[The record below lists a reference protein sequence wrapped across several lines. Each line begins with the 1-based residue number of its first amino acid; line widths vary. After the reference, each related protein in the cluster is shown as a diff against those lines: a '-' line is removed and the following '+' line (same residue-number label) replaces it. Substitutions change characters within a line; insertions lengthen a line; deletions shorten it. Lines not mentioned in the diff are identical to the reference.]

1 VRDEIASSDLT
12 AAGPPQGGGP
22 IPVRGTQ
29 RPSATTRLVGVIGW
43 PVEHSLSPAL
53 HGAAFAALELD
64 YAYVPLP
71 VAPDRVGDAVRGL
84 RALGF
89 RGANVT
95 IPHKAAVLPHLDWL
109 ERDAALAEAVNTI
122 VVEDDGTLRGYNT
135 DIVGFLRA
143 LDEVLGA
150 QGGGAPGGAPP
161 MPGAPTLA
169 PGAPALILGAGGAA
183 RAAALALARRGA
195 SLTVVNRTRLHA
207 ERLADLV
214 SSAVPGATVA
224 VASPDDLDAALVAC
238 QRLLVNATSL
248 GMTGASK
255 VPRGLA
261 DNVTA
266 GQVVADFVYTRGLT
280 DLLAQAQAQGATIVD
295 GLSVLVWQAA
305 AAFELWTGVRAPVDA
320 MCRAVGR

>member
-1 VRDEIASSDLT
+1 
-12 AAGPPQGGGP
+12 
-22 IPVRGTQ
+22 
-29 RPSATTRLVGVIGW
+29 
-43 PVEHSLSPAL
+43 
-53 HGAAFAALELD
+53 
-64 YAYVPLP
+64 
-71 VAPDRVGDAVRGL
+71 VRGL

-95 IPHKAAVLPHLDWL
+95 IPHKAAVIPHLDWL

-135 DIVGFLRA
+135 DIAGFLRA
-143 LDEVLGA
+143 LDEVVGA
-150 QGGGAPGGAPP
+150 RGEKKPEAAF
-161 MPGAPTLA
+161 ALA
-169 PGAPALILGAGGAA
+169 PGARALILGAGGAA

-195 SLTVVNRTRLHA
+195 ALTVVNRTRLHA

-214 SSAVPGATVA
+214 TSAVPGSAVA
-224 VASPDDLDAALVAC
+224 VASPDELGAALIAS

-248 GMTGASK
+248 GMAGAGK

-266 GQVVADFVYTRGLT
+266 GQVVADFVYTGGLT
-280 DLLAQAQAQGATIVD
+280 DLLAQAQAQGAAIVD
-295 GLSVLVWQAA
+295 GLAVLVWQAA
-305 AAFELWTGVRAPVDA
+305 AAFELWTGVEAPVDA